1 MDTINLST
9 LILIPVA
16 AVLAPLLSSGL
27 SHFARIP
34 LIVFEIL
41 LGVLIGPSLLGWVQ
55 PTDFITKLSNFGLV
69 MLFFLAGNEI
79 DFERVRGR
87 ALNRSILG
95 WLGALAVAVVIG
107 VLLAPSAVSG
117 VYIGVALTSTA
128 LGTLMPILRDA
139 GEMRTSFGTA
149 VIAIG
154 AVGEFGPLIAISL
167 FLSGRRPGTATA
179 VLVGFVLITAAAIYL
194 SSRGA
199 HFRLH
204 QLITATLHT
213 SGQFAVRLVI
223 MVIASLVALSL
234 ALQLD
239 MLLGAFAAGVLT
251 KLLLV
256 DARPADRE
264 VVETKLEAIGFGF
277 LVPIFFIYT
286 GVTFNLDALLNS
298 RSALIELPIFLLL
311 MVVVRGLSGL
321 VSAPENTN
329 GADKRAIV
337 LLTATGLPIIVAVTS
352 TGVAAGDLTAGTAS
366 ALVGAGMLSVLLF
379 PLLAL
384 AQHRHSPI
392 EDRRLTAEVDHTPEE
407 G

>member
-1 MDTINLST
+1 
-9 LILIPVA
+9 
-16 AVLAPLLSSGL
+16 
-27 SHFARIP
+27 
-34 LIVFEIL
+34 
-41 LGVLIGPSLLGWVQ
+41 
-55 PTDFITKLSNFGLV
+55 

-79 DFERVRGR
+79 DFERIRGR
-87 ALNRSILG
+87 GLNRSILG
-95 WLGALAVAVVIG
+95 WVMSLIAGVAIG
-107 VLLAPSAVSG
+107 IAIAPNAASG

-139 GEMRTSFGTA
+139 GEMRTLFGVA

-167 FLSGRRPGTATA
+167 FLSGRKPGTATV
-179 VLVGFVLITAAAIYL
+179 VLIGFVLITAGAIYL

-213 SGQFAVRLVI
+213 SGQFAVRLIILVI
-223 MVIASLVALSL
+223 TSLVALSL

-256 DARPADRE
+256 DARPADSE

-286 GVTFNLDALLNS
+286 GVTFNLDALLDS
-298 RSALIELPIFLLL
+298 RTALIELPIFLLL
-311 MVVVRGLSGL
+311 LLLIRGLSGL
-321 VSAPENTN
+321 TAAPRNSTA
-329 GADKRAIV
+329 ADKRAIV
-337 LLTATGLPIIVAVTS
+337 LFSATGLPIIVAVTS
-352 TGVAAGDLTAGTAS
+352 TGVAAGDLSAGTAS

-384 AQHRHSPI
+384 VQHRQAPI
-392 EDRRLTAEVDHTPEE
+392 EDPGLVNDIDHVPEE